1 MDNSIAVC
9 KDKCKNDAE
18 FWCAVAQL
26 IRILTEQDYQV
37 LFRYEDC
44 GVYVIDIAHD
54 QHKEYWGSDRFMKVT
69 AEEEEDILWKREN
82 PDSNAVGEE
91 VKE

>member
-18 FWCAVAQL
+18 FWFAIAQL
-26 IRILTEQDYQV
+26 IRFLTEQDYQV

-54 QHKEYWGSDRFMKVT
+54 QHKEDWGSDRFMKVT
-69 AEEEEDILWKREN
+69 ANEEEDILWKREN
-82 PDSNAVGEE
+82 SDLNAVGEE